1 MSNVKFSKIEYK
13 LRFPGMQSFY
23 LQDFPEEYQLMINN
37 IQDETL
43 KKFYS
48 NFNFFSKNII
58 IIYLMIWDYF

>member
-48 NFNFFSKNII
+48 NFNFFSKNI
-58 IIYLMIWDYF
+58 